1 MGTVKIQLAVE
12 TADGRTVRTSIEID
26 SENEATAQTQ
36 AAVAGAITAILQPP
50 IPTVAH
56 IINTT
61 PVGEILAVVPPSANI
76 PKDGSLVTPMVD
88 VATTPMSPS
97 AAGLAAAM
105 GTGANPAPTN
115 TSTLP
120 ASPTI
125 TAAQTNRRDW
135 SKYSVGFGVVLVL
148 MALGVAAIFPPLVP
162 PKQRIEVFMMSFA
175 FGLLG
180 TLSLFS
186 GAMPR
191 RDGTKPTGVASA
203 SPQPQ
208 ASPKPTAALSTNAQ
222 AAREQ
227 LLRRGQTGR
236 ANGATLW
243 GLGFGAVFVLAGISA
258 PFLFPNTGPDER
270 FLMMLGFA
278 PVVVIGIILMVVF
291 WRRMHPHQPEP
302 ALAAASPSSPSAPRT
317 ARAPVTRAPNDA
329 AFKLG
334 VPAALAAIGVILALV
349 LVLVIVA
356 TIVPLFTR

>member
-26 SENEATAQTQ
+26 SEHDSPAQTQ
-36 AAVAGAITAILQPP
+36 AAVAGAIAAILQPIP
-50 IPTVAH
+50 IAA
-56 IINTT
+56 
-61 PVGEILAVVPPSANI
+61 PVGTTFAAAPPSFANTHTHN
-76 PKDGSLVTPMVD
+76 DGALAMPITDAVE
-88 VATTPMSPS
+88 AAPMSS
-97 AAGLAAAM
+97 NANGLAEAM
-105 GTGANPAPTN
+105 GTGASPAPTN
-115 TSTLP
+115 T
-120 ASPTI
+120 PTPSAPHVQAI
-125 TAAQTNRRDW
+125 AATQRRDW
-135 SKYSVGFGVVLVL
+135 SKYSVGFGIVLVL
-148 MALGVAAIFPPLVP
+148 MALAVAAIFPPLVP

-191 RDGTKPTGVASA
+191 RDGAKQPTANPIVAL
-203 SPQPQ
+203 
-208 ASPKPTAALSTNAQ
+208 PKPAATPSAQSAQ

-227 LLRRGQTGR
+227 LLRRGQPGR
-236 ANGATLW
+236 VNSATVW

-278 PVVVIGIILMVVF
+278 PVVVIGVILMAVF
-291 WRRMHPHQPEP
+291 WRRMRPPQPSP
-302 ALAAASPSSPSAPRT
+302 AFAPASSHSLSTPPSTARP

-329 AFKLG
+329 AFKFG
-334 VPAALAAIGVILALV
+334 VPAALAAIGVIMV
-349 LVLVIVA
+349 LVIILVIVA